1 MDTLLIHLL
10 NSLLYASVLFL
21 IAGGLSLIYGVMRIV
36 NLAHGNL
43 YAFGA
48 YVTAWVI
55 GRIIGSGPC
64 EASVALYALL
74 PVGAVAAGAL
84 GAIIEPTLLRPL
96 YKRAEEYQLLITFGL
111 LLILEDLMRLIW
123 GPYPLSVSALYEAL
137 GSLHF
142 GEEIYP
148 TYNLVVIVVGAAAA
162 AGIWAFVYRTHFGVV
177 LRATSQNM
185 RMASALGVNVNRV
198 YVQAFSLGCFMAGLG
213 GAVVVPQQGAVLGMG
228 VDALI
233 LAFVVVVIGGL
244 GSLEGALVGAVLVGH
259 RARDRHQSL
268 SGDRAGR
275 ALPDGGRRAPHP
287 PRRALRPR
295 MSAVA
300 VAPPRPE
307 LGRARRHRARDPAVR
322 GAAVPDGAAVV
333 RADLRHRRARL
344 QPAPRLHGTPLLRAL
359 RLLRGGGLRGGLRRQ
374 VPQDRLDGGAP
385 PRAGSSA
392 SALVAALFGLLCVRY
407 TKIFFG
413 ILTLAL
419 SQVLWSLA
427 FKFFWV
433 TGGSDGLRV
442 PTPTLLAGTVKI
454 GATAGQDKLDFLSH
468 RYYFYVLAIF
478 VICVALMWVI
488 VHSPFGKALQAVRDN
503 ETRAEFV
510 GVQVWHY
517 RWVAFLISG
526 IYTGLAGALWVPL
539 NGLTTPDILHWT
551 FSGKIVF
558 FTVLGGFQTFF
569 GPIVGAVIYNYL
581 ETYAVGHTVYWQMV
595 LGIVLVVLV
604 LALPSGIVGT
614 VIRLVPRFRKADA
627 T

>member
-1 MDTLLIHLL
+1 
-10 NSLLYASVLFL
+10 
-21 IAGGLSLIYGVMRIV
+21 
-36 NLAHGNL
+36 
-43 YAFGA
+43 
-48 YVTAWVI
+48 
-55 GRIIGSGPC
+55 
-64 EASVALYALL
+64 
-74 PVGAVAAGAL
+74 
-84 GAIIEPTLLRPL
+84 
-96 YKRAEEYQLLITFGL
+96 
-111 LLILEDLMRLIW
+111 
-123 GPYPLSVSALYEAL
+123 
-137 GSLHF
+137 
-142 GEEIYP
+142 
-148 TYNLVVIVVGAAAA
+148 
-162 AGIWAFVYRTHFGVV
+162 
-177 LRATSQNM
+177 
-185 RMASALGVNVNRV
+185 
-198 YVQAFSLGCFMAGLG
+198 
-213 GAVVVPQQGAVLGMG
+213 
-228 VDALI
+228 
-233 LAFVVVVIGGL
+233 
-244 GSLEGALVGAVLVGH
+244 
-259 RARDRHQSL
+259 
-268 SGDRAGR
+268 
-275 ALPDGGRRAPHP
+275 
-287 PRRALRPR
+287 

-300 VAPPRPE
+300 SPR
-307 LGRARRHRARDPAVR
+307 RVMSWAVPAVIALVILPFVVPPYQTVLLSYGLVFAIAALGFNLLLGYTGLLSFGHSAYFGV
-322 GAAVPDGAAVV
+322 GAYAVAFVV
-333 RADLRHRRARL
+333 KYLKIDSMEV
-344 QPAPRLHGTPLLRAL
+344 LLL
-359 RLLRGGGLRGGLRRQ
+359 
-374 VPQDRLDGGAP
+374 
-385 PRAGSSA
+385 AGILG

-407 TKIFFG
+407 TRIFFG

-478 VICVALMWVI
+478 VICVVLMWVI

-539 NGLTTPDILHWT
+539 NGLTTPEILHWT

-595 LGIVLVVLV
+595 LGVVLVVLV
-604 LALPSGIVGT
+604 LALPAGIVGT
-614 VIRLVPRFRKADA
+614 AIRLMPRFRKAPA